1 MYDPVED
8 KGKTFP
14 RMSAFGP
21 RYSQNVACN
30 RQGMVFLLEMPFAK
44 MPLTET
50 KFQNEAV
57 VDHS

>member
-1 MYDPVED
+1 
-8 KGKTFP
+8 
-14 RMSAFGP
+14 MSAFGP

-44 MPLTET
+44 TPLTET